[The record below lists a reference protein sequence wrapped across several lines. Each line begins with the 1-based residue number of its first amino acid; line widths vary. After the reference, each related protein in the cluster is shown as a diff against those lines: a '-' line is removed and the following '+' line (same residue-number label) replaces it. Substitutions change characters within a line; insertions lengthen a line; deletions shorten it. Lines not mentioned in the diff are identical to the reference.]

1 MSLVNDMLRDL
12 DQRRAGEALTA
23 SGESLKPAQPAAARP
38 RSRWLPIGVGL
49 VASAAMVAGIW
60 FFGSGTRTSEV
71 AIAIPAEAVV
81 SSVGGVGTP
90 ASAAA
95 AVEPQLDEA
104 RTASDSLGVL
114 TENERQLAVEEP
126 LSKPVSEPVSEPV
139 TDLVAESLSE
149 PLSEPPVLQAATE
162 PLISESSQAE
172 IDLSEAN
179 IDAPARAEQK
189 SQANATAVNTTAQ
202 PTTALDRPQTI
213 RSTDELSANEVD
225 VIQVQNALK
234 LLANGNEEAAFDAL
248 SSHVRVAPA
257 AHQSRETLIKLLLSR
272 GQTARAGTLADA
284 GLAIA
289 PNHSGFKKAKAR
301 FLITDKNYESAAALL
316 SARAPEPSSDLEYHE
331 LLASAQLGAGDFV
344 GAMQNYRQLLQFDG
358 SQARWWYG
366 YAVAN
371 DRLGNIS
378 VAKQSYEQALK
389 GASLSVSLRRSSEE
403 RVAALAAQ

>member
-23 SGESLKPAQPAAARP
+23 SGESLKPAQPSAARP
-38 RSRWLPIGVGL
+38 RARWLPIGVGL
-49 VASAAMVAGIW
+49 AASAAMMAGIW

-71 AIAIPAEAVV
+71 AIAIPAETVV
-81 SSVGGVGTP
+81 SSVGGVSTP
-90 ASAAA
+90 ASVAA

-114 TENERQLAVEEP
+114 TENERQLAAEEP
-126 LSKPVSEPVSEPV
+126 LTKPVSEPV
-139 TDLVAESLSE
+139 AESLSK

-172 IDLSEAN
+172 IDLREAKT
-179 IDAPARAEQK
+179 DAPSRAEQK
-189 SQANATAVNTTAQ
+189 AQENAIVANTTAQ

-213 RSTDELSANEVD
+213 RSSDELSANEVD
-225 VIQVQNALK
+225 VIQVQNGLK
-234 LLANGNEEAAFDAL
+234 LLANGNEDAAFEAL
-248 SSHVRVAPA
+248 SSHVRAAPA

-272 GQTARAGTLADA
+272 GQTTRAGTLADA
-284 GLAIA
+284 GLSIA

-301 FLITDKNYESAAALL
+301 FLIADKNYEIAAALL
-316 SARAPEPSSDLEYHE
+316 SARAPEPRSDLEYHE

-344 GAMQNYRQLLQFDG
+344 GAKQNYRQLLQFDG
-358 SQARWWYG
+358 SQTRWWYG

-389 GASLSVSLRRSSEE
+389 GASLSVGLRRSSEE

>member
-23 SGESLKPAQPAAARP
+23 SGESLKPAQPSVARP
-38 RSRWLPIGVGL
+38 RARWLPVGVGL
-49 VASAAMVAGIW
+49 AASAAMMAGIW

-71 AIAIPAEAVV
+71 AIAIPAETVV
-81 SSVGGVGTP
+81 SSVGEVSTP
-90 ASAAA
+90 ASVAA
-95 AVEPQLDEA
+95 AVEPQLDEV
-104 RTASDSLGVL
+104 RTVSDYLGDSS
-114 TENERQLAVEEP
+114 ENEMQLAVEEP
-126 LSKPVSEPVSEPV
+126 LTKPV
-139 TDLVAESLSE
+139 TDLVTESLSK
-149 PLSEPPVLQAATE
+149 PLPEPPVLQAATE

-172 IDLSEAN
+172 IDLLEAKT
-179 IDAPARAEQK
+179 DAPSRAEQK
-189 SQANATAVNTTAQ
+189 AQENAIVANTTAQ

-213 RSTDELSANEVD
+213 RSSDELSANEVD

-248 SSHVRVAPA
+248 SSHVRSAPA

-284 GLAIA
+284 GLSIA

-301 FLITDKNYESAAALL
+301 FLIADKNYESAAALL
-316 SARAPEPSSDLEYHE
+316 SARAPEPRSDLEYHE

-358 SQARWWYG
+358 SQTRWWYG

-371 DRLGNIS
+371 DRLGNVS

-389 GASLSVSLRRSSEE
+389 GASLSVGLRRSSEE

>member
-23 SGESLKPAQPAAARP
+23 SGESLKPAQPSAARP
-38 RSRWLPIGVGL
+38 RARWLPIGIGL
-49 VASAAMVAGIW
+49 AASAAMMAGIW
-60 FFGSGTRTSEV
+60 FFGSGTRTSEI
-71 AIAIPAEAVV
+71 AITIPAETVV
-81 SSVGGVGTP
+81 YSVGGVSTP
-90 ASAAA
+90 ASVPA
-95 AVEPQLDEA
+95 AVEPQLDEV
-104 RTASDSLGVL
+104 RNVIDYLGDS
-114 TENERQLAVEEP
+114 TEKEMQLAVEEP
-126 LSKPVSEPVSEPV
+126 LTKPV

-149 PLSEPPVLQAATE
+149 PLPEPPVMQAATE

-172 IDLSEAN
+172 IDLREASTG
-179 IDAPARAEQK
+179 APARAEQ
-189 SQANATAVNTTAQ
+189 TAQEDAIVANTTAQ

-248 SSHVRVAPA
+248 SSHVRAAPA

-284 GLAIA
+284 GLSIA

-301 FLITDKNYESAAALL
+301 LLIADKNYESAAALL
-316 SARAPEPSSDLEYHE
+316 SARAPEPRSDLEYHE

-358 SQARWWYG
+358 SQTRWWYG

-378 VAKQSYEQALK
+378 IAKQSYEQALK
-389 GASLSVSLRRSSEE
+389 GASLSVGLRRSSEE

>member
-23 SGESLKPAQPAAARP
+23 SGESLKPAQPSAARP
-38 RSRWLPIGVGL
+38 RARWLPIGVGL
-49 VASAAMVAGIW
+49 AASAAMMAGIW

-71 AIAIPAEAVV
+71 AIAIPAETVV
-81 SSVGGVGTP
+81 SSVGGVSTP
-90 ASAAA
+90 ASVAA

-114 TENERQLAVEEP
+114 TENERQLAAEEP
-126 LSKPVSEPVSEPV
+126 LTKPVSEP
-139 TDLVAESLSE
+139 VAESLSE
-149 PLSEPPVLQAATE
+149 PLSEPPVPQAATE

-172 IDLSEAN
+172 IDLREAKT
-179 IDAPARAEQK
+179 DAPSRAEQK
-189 SQANATAVNTTAQ
+189 AQENAIVANTTAQ

-213 RSTDELSANEVD
+213 RSSDELSANEVD

-248 SSHVRVAPA
+248 SSHVRSAPA

-284 GLAIA
+284 GLSIA
-289 PNHSGFKKAKAR
+289 PNHSGFKKSKAR
-301 FLITDKNYESAAALL
+301 FLIADKNYESAAALL
-316 SARAPEPSSDLEYHE
+316 SARAPEPRSDLEYHE

-358 SQARWWYG
+358 SQTRWWYG

-371 DRLGNIS
+371 DRLGNVS

-389 GASLSVSLRRSSEE
+389 GASLSVGLRRSSEE

>member
-23 SGESLKPAQPAAARP
+23 SGESLKPAQPSVARP
-38 RSRWLPIGVGL
+38 RARWLPVGVGL
-49 VASAAMVAGIW
+49 AAPAAMMAGIW
-60 FFGSGTRTSEV
+60 FFGSGTRTAEV
-71 AIAIPAEAVV
+71 AIAIPAETVV
-81 SSVGGVGTP
+81 SSVGGVSTT
-90 ASAAA
+90 ASVAA
-95 AVEPQLDEA
+95 AVEPQLDEV
-104 RTASDSLGVL
+104 RTVSDYQGDSS
-114 TENERQLAVEEP
+114 ENEMQLAVEEP
-126 LSKPVSEPVSEPV
+126 LTKPV
-139 TDLVAESLSE
+139 TDLVTESLSK
-149 PLSEPPVLQAATE
+149 PLPEPPVLQAATE
-162 PLISESSQAE
+162 PLIRESSQAE
-172 IDLSEAN
+172 IDLREAKT
-179 IDAPARAEQK
+179 DAPSRAEQK
-189 SQANATAVNTTAQ
+189 AQENAIVANTTAQ

-213 RSTDELSANEVD
+213 RSSDELSANEVD

-248 SSHVRVAPA
+248 SSHVRAAPA

-284 GLAIA
+284 GLSIA

-301 FLITDKNYESAAALL
+301 FLIADKNYESAAALL
-316 SARAPEPSSDLEYHE
+316 SARAPEPRSDLEYHE

-358 SQARWWYG
+358 SQTRWWYG

-371 DRLGNIS
+371 DRLGNVS

-389 GASLSVSLRRSSEE
+389 GASLSVGLRRSSEE

>member
-23 SGESLKPAQPAAARP
+23 SGESLKPAQPSAARP
-38 RSRWLPIGVGL
+38 RARWLPIGVGL
-49 VASAAMVAGIW
+49 AASAAMMAGIW

-71 AIAIPAEAVV
+71 AIAIPAETVV
-81 SSVGGVGTP
+81 SSVGGVSTP
-90 ASAAA
+90 ASVAA

-114 TENERQLAVEEP
+114 TENERQLAAEEP
-126 LSKPVSEPVSEPV
+126 LTKPVSEP
-139 TDLVAESLSE
+139 VAESLSE

-172 IDLSEAN
+172 IDLREAKT
-179 IDAPARAEQK
+179 DAPSRAEQK
-189 SQANATAVNTTAQ
+189 AQENAIVANTTAQ

-213 RSTDELSANEVD
+213 RSSDELSANEVD
-225 VIQVQNALK
+225 VIQVQNGLK
-234 LLANGNEEAAFDAL
+234 LLANGNEDAAFEAL
-248 SSHVRVAPA
+248 SSHVRAAPA

-284 GLAIA
+284 GLSIA

-301 FLITDKNYESAAALL
+301 FLIADKNYESAADLL
-316 SARAPEPSSDLEYHE
+316 SARAPEPRSDLEYHE

-358 SQARWWYG
+358 SQTRWWYG

-389 GASLSVSLRRSSEE
+389 GASLSVGLRRSSEE

>member
-23 SGESLKPAQPAAARP
+23 SGESLKPAQPSAARP
-38 RSRWLPIGVGL
+38 RARWLPIGVGL
-49 VASAAMVAGIW
+49 AASAAMMAGIW

-71 AIAIPAEAVV
+71 AIAIPAETVV
-81 SSVGGVGTP
+81 SSVGEVSTP
-90 ASAAA
+90 ASVAA
-95 AVEPQLDEA
+95 AVEPQLDEV
-104 RTASDSLGVL
+104 RTVSDYLGDSS
-114 TENERQLAVEEP
+114 ENEMQLAVEEP
-126 LSKPVSEPVSEPV
+126 LTKPV
-139 TDLVAESLSE
+139 TDLVTESLSK
-149 PLSEPPVLQAATE
+149 PLPEPPVLQAATE

-172 IDLSEAN
+172 IDLREAKT
-179 IDAPARAEQK
+179 DAPSRAEQK
-189 SQANATAVNTTAQ
+189 AQENAIVANTTAQ

-213 RSTDELSANEVD
+213 RSSDELSANEVD

-234 LLANGNEEAAFDAL
+234 LLANGNEDAAFEAL
-248 SSHVRVAPA
+248 SSHVRAAPA

-284 GLAIA
+284 GLSIA

-301 FLITDKNYESAAALL
+301 FLIADKNYESAAALL
-316 SARAPEPSSDLEYHE
+316 SARAPEPRLDLEYHE

-344 GAMQNYRQLLQFDG
+344 GAMQNYRQLLQFDE
-358 SQARWWYG
+358 SQTRWWYG

-371 DRLGNIS
+371 DRLGNVS

-389 GASLSVSLRRSSEE
+389 GASLSVGLRRSSEE

>member
-23 SGESLKPAQPAAARP
+23 SGESLKPAQPSAARP
-38 RSRWLPIGVGL
+38 RARWLPIGVGL
-49 VASAAMVAGIW
+49 AASAAMMAGIW

-71 AIAIPAEAVV
+71 AIAIPAETVV
-81 SSVGGVGTP
+81 SSVGEVSTP
-90 ASAAA
+90 ASVAA
-95 AVEPQLDEA
+95 AVEPQLDEV
-104 RTASDSLGVL
+104 RTVSDYLGDSS
-114 TENERQLAVEEP
+114 ENEMQLAVEEP
-126 LSKPVSEPVSEPV
+126 LTKPV
-139 TDLVAESLSE
+139 TDLVTESLSK
-149 PLSEPPVLQAATE
+149 PLPEPPVLPAATE

-172 IDLSEAN
+172 IDLREAKT
-179 IDAPARAEQK
+179 DAPSRAEQK
-189 SQANATAVNTTAQ
+189 AQENAIVANTTAQ

-213 RSTDELSANEVD
+213 RSSDELSANEVD

-248 SSHVRVAPA
+248 SSHVRAAPA

-284 GLAIA
+284 GLSIA

-301 FLITDKNYESAAALL
+301 FLIADKNYESAAALL
-316 SARAPEPSSDLEYHE
+316 SARAPEPRSDLEYHE
-331 LLASAQLGAGDFV
+331 LLASAQLGAGDFL

-358 SQARWWYG
+358 SQTRWWYG

-371 DRLGNIS
+371 DRLGNVS

-389 GASLSVSLRRSSEE
+389 GASLSVGLRRSSEE

>member
-23 SGESLKPAQPAAARP
+23 SGESLKPAQPSVARP
-38 RSRWLPIGVGL
+38 RARWLPVGVGL
-49 VASAAMVAGIW
+49 AASAAMMAGIW

-71 AIAIPAEAVV
+71 AIAIPAETVV
-81 SSVGGVGTP
+81 SSVGEVSTP
-90 ASAAA
+90 ASVAA
-95 AVEPQLDEA
+95 AVEPQLDEV
-104 RTASDSLGVL
+104 RTVSDYLGDSS
-114 TENERQLAVEEP
+114 ENEMQLAVEEP
-126 LSKPVSEPVSEPV
+126 LTKPVSEP
-139 TDLVAESLSE
+139 VAESLSE

-172 IDLSEAN
+172 IDLREAKT
-179 IDAPARAEQK
+179 DAPSRAEQK
-189 SQANATAVNTTAQ
+189 AQENAIVANTTAQ

-213 RSTDELSANEVD
+213 RSSDELSAKEVD
-225 VIQVQNALK
+225 VIQVQNGLK
-234 LLANGNEEAAFDAL
+234 LLANGNEDAAFEAL
-248 SSHVRVAPA
+248 SSHVRAAPA

-284 GLAIA
+284 GLSIA

-301 FLITDKNYESAAALL
+301 FLIADKNYESAAALL
-316 SARAPEPSSDLEYHE
+316 SARAPEPRSDLEYHE

-358 SQARWWYG
+358 SQTRWWYG

-389 GASLSVSLRRSSEE
+389 GASLSVGLRRSSEE

>member
-23 SGESLKPAQPAAARP
+23 SGESLKPAQPSAARP
-38 RSRWLPIGVGL
+38 RARWLPIGVGL
-49 VASAAMVAGIW
+49 AASAAMMAGIW

-71 AIAIPAEAVV
+71 AIAIPAETVV
-81 SSVGGVGTP
+81 SSVGGVSTP
-90 ASAAA
+90 ASVAA

-114 TENERQLAVEEP
+114 TENERQLAAEEP
-126 LSKPVSEPVSEPV
+126 LTKPVSEP
-139 TDLVAESLSE
+139 VAESLSE

-172 IDLSEAN
+172 IDLREAKT
-179 IDAPARAEQK
+179 DAPSRAEQK
-189 SQANATAVNTTAQ
+189 AQENAIVANTTAQ

-213 RSTDELSANEVD
+213 RSSDELSANEVD

-234 LLANGNEEAAFDAL
+234 LLANGNEDAAFEAL
-248 SSHVRVAPA
+248 SSHVRAAPA

-284 GLAIA
+284 GLSIA

-301 FLITDKNYESAAALL
+301 FLIADKNYEIAAALL
-316 SARAPEPSSDLEYHE
+316 SARAPEPRSDLEYHE

-389 GASLSVSLRRSSEE
+389 GASLSVGLRRSSEE

>member
-23 SGESLKPAQPAAARP
+23 SGESLKPAQPSAARP
-38 RSRWLPIGVGL
+38 RARWLPIGVGL
-49 VASAAMVAGIW
+49 AASAAMMAGIW

-71 AIAIPAEAVV
+71 AIAIPAETVV
-81 SSVGGVGTP
+81 SSVGGVSTP
-90 ASAAA
+90 ASVAA

-104 RTASDSLGVL
+104 RTASDLLGVL
-114 TENERQLAVEEP
+114 TENERQLAAEEP
-126 LSKPVSEPVSEPV
+126 LTKPVSEPV
-139 TDLVAESLSE
+139 AESLSK
-149 PLSEPPVLQAATE
+149 PLPEPPVLQAATE

-172 IDLSEAN
+172 IDLREASTG
-179 IDAPARAEQK
+179 APARAEQK
-189 SQANATAVNTTAQ
+189 AQEDAIVANTTAQ

-213 RSTDELSANEVD
+213 RSSDELSANEVD

-248 SSHVRVAPA
+248 SSHVRAAPA

-284 GLAIA
+284 GLSIA

-301 FLITDKNYESAAALL
+301 FLIADKNYESAAALL
-316 SARAPEPSSDLEYHE
+316 SARAPEPRSDLEYHE

-358 SQARWWYG
+358 SQTRWWYG

-378 VAKQSYEQALK
+378 VAKQSYEQAIK

>member
-23 SGESLKPAQPAAARP
+23 SGESLKPAQPSAARP
-38 RSRWLPIGVGL
+38 RARWLPIGVGL
-49 VASAAMVAGIW
+49 AASAAMMAGIW

-71 AIAIPAEAVV
+71 AIAIPAETVV
-81 SSVGGVGTP
+81 SSVGGVSTP
-90 ASAAA
+90 ASVAA

-114 TENERQLAVEEP
+114 TENERQLAAEEP
-126 LSKPVSEPVSEPV
+126 LTKPVSEP
-139 TDLVAESLSE
+139 VAESLSE
-149 PLSEPPVLQAATE
+149 PLSEPPVPQAATE

-172 IDLSEAN
+172 IDLREAKT
-179 IDAPARAEQK
+179 DAPSRAEQK
-189 SQANATAVNTTAQ
+189 AQENAIVANTTAQ

-213 RSTDELSANEVD
+213 RSSDELSANEVD
-225 VIQVQNALK
+225 VIQVQNGLK
-234 LLANGNEEAAFDAL
+234 LLANGNEDAAFEAL
-248 SSHVRVAPA
+248 SSHVRAAPA

-284 GLAIA
+284 GLSIA

-301 FLITDKNYESAAALL
+301 LLIADKNYESAAALL
-316 SARAPEPSSDLEYHE
+316 SARAPEPRSDLEYHE

-358 SQARWWYG
+358 SQTRWWYG

-389 GASLSVSLRRSSEE
+389 GASLSVGLRRSSEE

>member
-23 SGESLKPAQPAAARP
+23 SGESLKPAQPSVARP
-38 RSRWLPIGVGL
+38 RARWLPVGVGL
-49 VASAAMVAGIW
+49 AASAAMMAGIW

-71 AIAIPAEAVV
+71 AIAIPAETVV
-81 SSVGGVGTP
+81 SSVGGVSTP
-90 ASAAA
+90 ASVAA

-104 RTASDSLGVL
+104 RTTSDSLGVL
-114 TENERQLAVEEP
+114 TENERQLAAEEP
-126 LSKPVSEPVSEPV
+126 LTKPVSEP
-139 TDLVAESLSE
+139 VAESLSE
-149 PLSEPPVLQAATE
+149 PLSEPPVPQAATE

-172 IDLSEAN
+172 IDLREAKT
-179 IDAPARAEQK
+179 DAPSRAEQK
-189 SQANATAVNTTAQ
+189 AQENAIVANTTAQ

-213 RSTDELSANEVD
+213 RSSDELSANEVD
-225 VIQVQNALK
+225 VIQVQNGLK
-234 LLANGNEEAAFDAL
+234 LLANGNEDAAFEAL
-248 SSHVRVAPA
+248 SSHVRAAPA

-284 GLAIA
+284 GLSIA

-301 FLITDKNYESAAALL
+301 FLIADKNYESAAALL
-316 SARAPEPSSDLEYHE
+316 SARAPEPRSDLEYHE

-358 SQARWWYG
+358 SQTRWWYG

-371 DRLGNIS
+371 DRLGNVS

-389 GASLSVSLRRSSEE
+389 GASLSVGLRRSSEE

>member
-23 SGESLKPAQPAAARP
+23 SGESLKPAQPSAARP
-38 RSRWLPIGVGL
+38 RARWLPIGVGL
-49 VASAAMVAGIW
+49 AASAAMMAGIW

-71 AIAIPAEAVV
+71 AIAIPAETVV
-81 SSVGGVGTP
+81 SSVGGVSTP
-90 ASAAA
+90 ASVAA

-114 TENERQLAVEEP
+114 TENERQLAAEEP
-126 LSKPVSEPVSEPV
+126 LTKPVSEP
-139 TDLVAESLSE
+139 VAESLSE
-149 PLSEPPVLQAATE
+149 PLSEPPVPQAATE

-172 IDLSEAN
+172 IDLREAKT
-179 IDAPARAEQK
+179 DAPSRAEQK
-189 SQANATAVNTTAQ
+189 AQENAIVANTTAQ

-213 RSTDELSANEVD
+213 RSSDELSANEVD
-225 VIQVQNALK
+225 VIQVQNGLK
-234 LLANGNEEAAFDAL
+234 LLANGNEDAAFEAL
-248 SSHVRVAPA
+248 SSHVRAAPA

-284 GLAIA
+284 GLSIA

-301 FLITDKNYESAAALL
+301 FLIADKNYESAAALL
-316 SARAPEPSSDLEYHE
+316 SARAPEPRSDLEYHE

-358 SQARWWYG
+358 SQTRWWYG

-389 GASLSVSLRRSSEE
+389 GASLSVGLRRSSEE

>member
-23 SGESLKPAQPAAARP
+23 SGESLKPAQPSAARP
-38 RSRWLPIGVGL
+38 RARWLPIGVGL
-49 VASAAMVAGIW
+49 AASAAMMAGIW

-71 AIAIPAEAVV
+71 AIAIPAETVV
-81 SSVGGVGTP
+81 SSVGGVSTP
-90 ASAAA
+90 ASVAA

-114 TENERQLAVEEP
+114 TENERQLAAEEP
-126 LSKPVSEPVSEPV
+126 LTKPVSEP
-139 TDLVAESLSE
+139 VAESLSE
-149 PLSEPPVLQAATE
+149 PLSEPPVPQAATE

-172 IDLSEAN
+172 IDLREAKT
-179 IDAPARAEQK
+179 DAPSRAEQK
-189 SQANATAVNTTAQ
+189 AQENAIVANTTAQ

-213 RSTDELSANEVD
+213 RSSDELSANEVD
-225 VIQVQNALK
+225 VIQVQNGLK
-234 LLANGNEEAAFDAL
+234 LLANGNEDAAFEAL
-248 SSHVRVAPA
+248 SSHVRAAPA

-284 GLAIA
+284 GLSIA

-301 FLITDKNYESAAALL
+301 FLIADKNYESAAALL
-316 SARAPEPSSDLEYHE
+316 SARAPEPRSDLEYHE

-358 SQARWWYG
+358 SQTRWWYG

-371 DRLGNIS
+371 DRLGNVS

-389 GASLSVSLRRSSEE
+389 GASLSVGLRRSSEE

>member
-23 SGESLKPAQPAAARP
+23 SGESLKPAQPSAARP
-38 RSRWLPIGVGL
+38 RARWLPIGVGL
-49 VASAAMVAGIW
+49 AASAAMMAGIW

-71 AIAIPAEAVV
+71 AIAIPAETVV
-81 SSVGGVGTP
+81 SSVGGVSTP
-90 ASAAA
+90 ASVAA

-114 TENERQLAVEEP
+114 TENERQLAAEEP
-126 LSKPVSEPVSEPV
+126 LTKPVSEP
-139 TDLVAESLSE
+139 VAESLSE
-149 PLSEPPVLQAATE
+149 PLSEPPVPQAATE

-172 IDLSEAN
+172 IDLREAKT
-179 IDAPARAEQK
+179 DAPSRAEQK
-189 SQANATAVNTTAQ
+189 AQENAIVANTTAQ

-213 RSTDELSANEVD
+213 RSSDELSANEVD
-225 VIQVQNALK
+225 VIQVQNGLK
-234 LLANGNEEAAFDAL
+234 LLANGNEDAAFEAL
-248 SSHVRVAPA
+248 SSHVRAAPA

-284 GLAIA
+284 GLSIA

-301 FLITDKNYESAAALL
+301 FLIADKNYESAAALL
-316 SARAPEPSSDLEYHE
+316 SARAPEPRSDLEYHE

-358 SQARWWYG
+358 SQTRWWYG

-378 VAKQSYEQALK
+378 VAKQSFEQALK
-389 GASLSVSLRRSSEE
+389 GASLSVGLRRSSEE

>member
-23 SGESLKPAQPAAARP
+23 SGESLKPAQPSAARP
-38 RSRWLPIGVGL
+38 RARWLPIGVGL
-49 VASAAMVAGIW
+49 AASAAMMAGIW

-71 AIAIPAEAVV
+71 AIAIPAETVV
-81 SSVGGVGTP
+81 SSVGGVSTP
-90 ASAAA
+90 ASVAA

-114 TENERQLAVEEP
+114 TENERQLAAEEP
-126 LSKPVSEPVSEPV
+126 LTKPVSE
-139 TDLVAESLSE
+139 TVAESLSE
-149 PLSEPPVLQAATE
+149 PLSEPLVLQAATE

-172 IDLSEAN
+172 IDLREAKT
-179 IDAPARAEQK
+179 DAPSRAEQK
-189 SQANATAVNTTAQ
+189 AQENAIVANTTAQ
-202 PTTALDRPQTI
+202 PATALDRLQTI
-213 RSTDELSANEVD
+213 RSSDELSANEVD
-225 VIQVQNALK
+225 VIQVQNGLK
-234 LLANGNEEAAFDAL
+234 LLANGNEDAAFEAL
-248 SSHVRVAPA
+248 SSHVRAAPA

-284 GLAIA
+284 GLSIA

-301 FLITDKNYESAAALL
+301 FLIADKNYESAADLL
-316 SARAPEPSSDLEYHE
+316 SARAPEPRSDLEYHE

-358 SQARWWYG
+358 SQTRWWYG

-389 GASLSVSLRRSSEE
+389 GASLSVGLRRSSEE

>member
-23 SGESLKPAQPAAARP
+23 SGESLKPAQPSAARP
-38 RSRWLPIGVGL
+38 RARWLPIGVGL
-49 VASAAMVAGIW
+49 AASAAMMAGIW

-71 AIAIPAEAVV
+71 AIAIPAETVV
-81 SSVGGVGTP
+81 SSVGGVSTP
-90 ASAAA
+90 ASVAA

-114 TENERQLAVEEP
+114 TENERQLAAEEP
-126 LSKPVSEPVSEPV
+126 LTKPVSEP
-139 TDLVAESLSE
+139 VAESLSE
-149 PLSEPPVLQAATE
+149 PLSEPPVPQAATE

-172 IDLSEAN
+172 IDLREAKT
-179 IDAPARAEQK
+179 DAPSRAEQK
-189 SQANATAVNTTAQ
+189 AQENAIVANTTAQ

-213 RSTDELSANEVD
+213 RSSDELSANEVD

-234 LLANGNEEAAFDAL
+234 LLANGNEDAAFEAL
-248 SSHVRVAPA
+248 SSHVRAAPA

-284 GLAIA
+284 GLSIA

-301 FLITDKNYESAAALL
+301 FLIADKNYESAAALL
-316 SARAPEPSSDLEYHE
+316 SARAPEPRSDLEYHE

-358 SQARWWYG
+358 SQTRWWYG

-389 GASLSVSLRRSSEE
+389 GASLSVGLRRSSEE

>member
-23 SGESLKPAQPAAARP
+23 SGESLKPAQTSVARP
-38 RSRWLPIGVGL
+38 RARWLPVGVGL
-49 VASAAMVAGIW
+49 AASAAMMAGIW

-71 AIAIPAEAVV
+71 AIAIPVETVV
-81 SSVGGVGTP
+81 SSVGGVSTP
-90 ASAAA
+90 ASVAA
-95 AVEPQLDEA
+95 AVEPQLDEV
-104 RTASDSLGVL
+104 RTVSDSLGDSS
-114 TENERQLAVEEP
+114 ENEMQLAVEEP
-126 LSKPVSEPVSEPV
+126 LLKPESEI
-139 TDLVAESLSE
+139 VAESLSK
-149 PLSEPPVLQAATE
+149 PLPEPPVLQAATE

-172 IDLSEAN
+172 IDLREAKT
-179 IDAPARAEQK
+179 DAPSRAEQK
-189 SQANATAVNTTAQ
+189 AQENAIVANTTAQ

-213 RSTDELSANEVD
+213 RSSDELSANEVD

-248 SSHVRVAPA
+248 SSHVRAAPT

-284 GLAIA
+284 GLSIA

-301 FLITDKNYESAAALL
+301 FLIADKNYESAAALL

-358 SQARWWYG
+358 SQTRWWYG

-371 DRLGNIS
+371 DRLGNVS

-389 GASLSVSLRRSSEE
+389 GASLSVGLRRSSEE

>member
-23 SGESLKPAQPAAARP
+23 SGESLKPAQPSAARP
-38 RSRWLPIGVGL
+38 RARWLPIGVGL
-49 VASAAMVAGIW
+49 AASAAMMAGIW

-71 AIAIPAEAVV
+71 AIAIPAETVV
-81 SSVGGVGTP
+81 SSVGGVSTP
-90 ASAAA
+90 ASVAA

-114 TENERQLAVEEP
+114 TENERQLAAEEP
-126 LSKPVSEPVSEPV
+126 LTKPVSE
-139 TDLVAESLSE
+139 TVAESLSE

-172 IDLSEAN
+172 IDLREAKT
-179 IDAPARAEQK
+179 DAPSRAEQK
-189 SQANATAVNTTAQ
+189 AQENAIVANTTAQ

-213 RSTDELSANEVD
+213 RSSDELSANEVD
-225 VIQVQNALK
+225 VIQVQNGLK
-234 LLANGNEEAAFDAL
+234 LLANGNEDAAFEAL
-248 SSHVRVAPA
+248 SSHVRAAPA

-284 GLAIA
+284 GLSIA

-301 FLITDKNYESAAALL
+301 FLIADKNYESAADLL
-316 SARAPEPSSDLEYHE
+316 SARAPEPRSDLEYHE

-358 SQARWWYG
+358 SQTRWWYG

-389 GASLSVSLRRSSEE
+389 GASLSVGLRRSSEE

>member
-23 SGESLKPAQPAAARP
+23 SGESLKPAQPSVARP
-38 RSRWLPIGVGL
+38 RARWLPVGVGL
-49 VASAAMVAGIW
+49 AASVAMMAGIW

-71 AIAIPAEAVV
+71 AIAIPAETVV
-81 SSVGGVGTP
+81 SSVGGVSTP
-90 ASAAA
+90 ASVAA
-95 AVEPQLDEA
+95 AVEPQLDEV
-104 RTASDSLGVL
+104 RTVSDYLGDSS
-114 TENERQLAVEEP
+114 ENEMQLAVEEP
-126 LSKPVSEPVSEPV
+126 LTKPV
-139 TDLVAESLSE
+139 TDLVTESLSKSL
-149 PLSEPPVLQAATE
+149 PEPPVLQAATE
-162 PLISESSQAE
+162 PLISESSRAE
-172 IDLSEAN
+172 IDLLEAKT
-179 IDAPARAEQK
+179 DAPSRAEQK
-189 SQANATAVNTTAQ
+189 AQENAIVANTTAQ

-213 RSTDELSANEVD
+213 RSSDELSANEVD

-248 SSHVRVAPA
+248 SSHVRAAPA

-284 GLAIA
+284 GLSMA

-301 FLITDKNYESAAALL
+301 FLIADKNYESAAALL
-316 SARAPEPSSDLEYHE
+316 SARAPEPRSDLEYHE

-358 SQARWWYG
+358 SQTRWWYG

-378 VAKQSYEQALK
+378 IAKQSYEQALK
-389 GASLSVSLRRSSEE
+389 GASLSVGLRRSSEE

>member
-23 SGESLKPAQPAAARP
+23 SGESLKPAQPSAARP
-38 RSRWLPIGVGL
+38 RARWLPIGVGL
-49 VASAAMVAGIW
+49 AASAAMMAGIW

-71 AIAIPAEAVV
+71 AIAIPAETVV
-81 SSVGGVGTP
+81 SSVGGVSTP
-90 ASAAA
+90 ASVAA

-114 TENERQLAVEEP
+114 TENERQLAAEEP
-126 LSKPVSEPVSEPV
+126 LTKPVSEP
-139 TDLVAESLSE
+139 VAESLSE

-172 IDLSEAN
+172 IDLREAKT
-179 IDAPARAEQK
+179 DAPSRAEQK
-189 SQANATAVNTTAQ
+189 AQENAIVANTTAQ

-213 RSTDELSANEVD
+213 RSSDELSANEVD
-225 VIQVQNALK
+225 VIQVQNGLK
-234 LLANGNEEAAFDAL
+234 LLANGNEDAAFEAL
-248 SSHVRVAPA
+248 SSHVRAAPA

-284 GLAIA
+284 GLSIA

-301 FLITDKNYESAAALL
+301 FLIADKNYESAAALL
-316 SARAPEPSSDLEYHE
+316 SARAPEPRSDLEYHE

-358 SQARWWYG
+358 SQTRWWYG

-389 GASLSVSLRRSSEE
+389 GASLSVGLRRSSEE

>member
-23 SGESLKPAQPAAARP
+23 SGESLKPAQTSVARP
-38 RSRWLPIGVGL
+38 RARWLPVGVGL
-49 VASAAMVAGIW
+49 AASAAMMAGIW
-60 FFGSGTRTSEV
+60 FFGLGTRTSEV
-71 AIAIPAEAVV
+71 AIAIPVETVV
-81 SSVGGVGTP
+81 SSVGGVSTP
-90 ASAAA
+90 ASVAA
-95 AVEPQLDEA
+95 AVEPQLDEV
-104 RTASDSLGVL
+104 RTVSDSLGDSS
-114 TENERQLAVEEP
+114 ENEMQLAVEEP
-126 LSKPVSEPVSEPV
+126 LLKPESEI
-139 TDLVAESLSE
+139 VAESLSK
-149 PLSEPPVLQAATE
+149 PLPEPPVLQAATE

-172 IDLSEAN
+172 IDLREAKT
-179 IDAPARAEQK
+179 DAPSRAEQK
-189 SQANATAVNTTAQ
+189 AQENAIVANTTAQ

-213 RSTDELSANEVD
+213 RSSDELSANEVD

-248 SSHVRVAPA
+248 SSHVRAAPT

-284 GLAIA
+284 GLSIA

-301 FLITDKNYESAAALL
+301 FLIADKNYESAAALL
-316 SARAPEPSSDLEYHE
+316 SARAPEPRSDLEYHE

-389 GASLSVSLRRSSEE
+389 GASLSVGLRRSSEE

>member
-23 SGESLKPAQPAAARP
+23 SGESLKPAQPSAARP
-38 RSRWLPIGVGL
+38 RARWLPIGVGL
-49 VASAAMVAGIW
+49 AASAAMMAGIW

-71 AIAIPAEAVV
+71 AIAIPAETVV
-81 SSVGGVGTP
+81 SSVGGVSTP
-90 ASAAA
+90 ASVAA

-114 TENERQLAVEEP
+114 TENERQLAAEEP
-126 LSKPVSEPVSEPV
+126 LTKPVSEP
-139 TDLVAESLSE
+139 VAESLSE

-172 IDLSEAN
+172 IDLREAKT
-179 IDAPARAEQK
+179 DAPSRAEQK
-189 SQANATAVNTTAQ
+189 AQENAIVANTTAQ

-213 RSTDELSANEVD
+213 RSSDELSANEVD
-225 VIQVQNALK
+225 VIQVQNGLK
-234 LLANGNEEAAFDAL
+234 LLANGNEDAAFEAL
-248 SSHVRVAPA
+248 SSHVRAAPA

-284 GLAIA
+284 GLSIA

-301 FLITDKNYESAAALL
+301 FLIADKNYESAAALL
-316 SARAPEPSSDLEYHE
+316 SARAPEPRSDLEYHE

-358 SQARWWYG
+358 SQTRWWYG

-389 GASLSVSLRRSSEE
+389 GASLSVGLRRSSEE
-403 RVAALAAQ
+403 RVAALAAK

>member
-23 SGESLKPAQPAAARP
+23 SGESLKPAQPSAARP
-38 RSRWLPIGVGL
+38 RARWLPIGVGL
-49 VASAAMVAGIW
+49 AASAAMMAGIW

-71 AIAIPAEAVV
+71 AIAIPAETVV
-81 SSVGGVGTP
+81 SSVGGVSTP
-90 ASAAA
+90 ASVAA

-114 TENERQLAVEEP
+114 TENERQLAAEEP
-126 LSKPVSEPVSEPV
+126 LTKPVSEPV
-139 TDLVAESLSE
+139 AESLSK

-172 IDLSEAN
+172 IDLREAKT
-179 IDAPARAEQK
+179 DAPSRAEQK
-189 SQANATAVNTTAQ
+189 AQENAIVANTTAQ

-213 RSTDELSANEVD
+213 RSSDELSANEVD
-225 VIQVQNALK
+225 VIQVQNGLK
-234 LLANGNEEAAFDAL
+234 LLANGNEDAAFEAL
-248 SSHVRVAPA
+248 SSHVRAAPA

-284 GLAIA
+284 GLSIA

-301 FLITDKNYESAAALL
+301 FLIADKNYESAAALL
-316 SARAPEPSSDLEYHE
+316 SARAPEPRSDLEYHE

-358 SQARWWYG
+358 SQTRWWYG

-389 GASLSVSLRRSSEE
+389 GASLSVGLRRSSEE

>member
-23 SGESLKPAQPAAARP
+23 SGESLKPAQPSAARP
-38 RSRWLPIGVGL
+38 RARWLPIGVGL
-49 VASAAMVAGIW
+49 AASAAMMAGIW

-71 AIAIPAEAVV
+71 AIAIPAETVV
-81 SSVGGVGTP
+81 SSVGGVSTP
-90 ASAAA
+90 ASVAA
-95 AVEPQLDEA
+95 AVEPQLGEA

-114 TENERQLAVEEP
+114 TENERQLAAEEP
-126 LSKPVSEPVSEPV
+126 LTKPVSE
-139 TDLVAESLSE
+139 TVAESLSE

-172 IDLSEAN
+172 IDLREAKT
-179 IDAPARAEQK
+179 DAPSRAEQK
-189 SQANATAVNTTAQ
+189 AQENAIVANTTAQ
-202 PTTALDRPQTI
+202 PATALDRLQTI
-213 RSTDELSANEVD
+213 RSSDELSANEVD
-225 VIQVQNALK
+225 VIQVQNGLK
-234 LLANGNEEAAFDAL
+234 LLANGNEDAAFEAL
-248 SSHVRVAPA
+248 SSHVRAAPA

-284 GLAIA
+284 GLSIA

-301 FLITDKNYESAAALL
+301 FLIADKNYESAADLL
-316 SARAPEPSSDLEYHE
+316 SARAPEPRSDLEYHE

-358 SQARWWYG
+358 SQTRWWYG

-389 GASLSVSLRRSSEE
+389 GASLSVGLRRSSEE

>member
-23 SGESLKPAQPAAARP
+23 SGESLKPAQPSAARP
-38 RSRWLPIGVGL
+38 RARWLPIGVGL
-49 VASAAMVAGIW
+49 AASAAMMAGIW

-71 AIAIPAEAVV
+71 AIAIPAETVV
-81 SSVGGVGTP
+81 SSVGGVSTP
-90 ASAAA
+90 ASVAA

-104 RTASDSLGVL
+104 RTTSDSLGVL
-114 TENERQLAVEEP
+114 TENERQLAAEEP
-126 LSKPVSEPVSEPV
+126 LTKPVSEP
-139 TDLVAESLSE
+139 VAESLSE
-149 PLSEPPVLQAATE
+149 PLSEPPVPQAATE

-172 IDLSEAN
+172 IDLREAKT
-179 IDAPARAEQK
+179 DAPSRAEQK
-189 SQANATAVNTTAQ
+189 AQENAIVANTTAQ

-213 RSTDELSANEVD
+213 RSSDELSANEVD
-225 VIQVQNALK
+225 VIQVQNGLK
-234 LLANGNEEAAFDAL
+234 LLANGNEDAAFEAL
-248 SSHVRVAPA
+248 SSHVRAAPA

-284 GLAIA
+284 GLSIA

-301 FLITDKNYESAAALL
+301 FLIADKNYESAAALL
-316 SARAPEPSSDLEYHE
+316 SARAPEPRSDLEYHE

-358 SQARWWYG
+358 SQTRWWYG

-371 DRLGNIS
+371 DRLGNVS

-389 GASLSVSLRRSSEE
+389 GASLSVGLRRSSEE

>member
-23 SGESLKPAQPAAARP
+23 SGESLKPAQPSAARP
-38 RSRWLPIGVGL
+38 RARWLPIGVGL
-49 VASAAMVAGIW
+49 AASAAMMAGIW

-71 AIAIPAEAVV
+71 AIAIPAETVV
-81 SSVGGVGTP
+81 SSVGGVSTP
-90 ASAAA
+90 ASVAA

-114 TENERQLAVEEP
+114 TENERQLAAEEP
-126 LSKPVSEPVSEPV
+126 LTKPVSEP
-139 TDLVAESLSE
+139 VAESLSE

-172 IDLSEAN
+172 IDLREAKT
-179 IDAPARAEQK
+179 DAPSRAEQK
-189 SQANATAVNTTAQ
+189 AQENAIVANTTAQ

-213 RSTDELSANEVD
+213 RSSDELSANEVD
-225 VIQVQNALK
+225 VIQVQNGLK
-234 LLANGNEEAAFDAL
+234 LLANGNEDAAFEAL
-248 SSHVRVAPA
+248 SSHVRAAPA

-272 GQTARAGTLADA
+272 GQTTRAGTLADA
-284 GLAIA
+284 GLSIA

-301 FLITDKNYESAAALL
+301 FLIADKNYESAADLL
-316 SARAPEPSSDLEYHE
+316 SARAPEPRSDLEYHE

-358 SQARWWYG
+358 SQTRWWYG

-389 GASLSVSLRRSSEE
+389 GASLSVGLRRSSEE

>member
-23 SGESLKPAQPAAARP
+23 SGESLKPAQPSAARP
-38 RSRWLPIGVGL
+38 RARWLPIGVGL
-49 VASAAMVAGIW
+49 AASAAMMAGIW

-71 AIAIPAEAVV
+71 AIAIPAETVV
-81 SSVGGVGTP
+81 SSVGGVSTP
-90 ASAAA
+90 ASVAA

-114 TENERQLAVEEP
+114 TENERQLAAEEP
-126 LSKPVSEPVSEPV
+126 LTKPVSEP
-139 TDLVAESLSE
+139 VAESLSE

-172 IDLSEAN
+172 IDLREAKT
-179 IDAPARAEQK
+179 DAPSRAEQK
-189 SQANATAVNTTAQ
+189 AQENAIVANTTAQ

-213 RSTDELSANEVD
+213 RSSDELSANEVD

-234 LLANGNEEAAFDAL
+234 LLANGNEDAAFEAL
-248 SSHVRVAPA
+248 SSHVRAAPA

-284 GLAIA
+284 GLSIA

-301 FLITDKNYESAAALL
+301 FLIADKNYESAAALL
-316 SARAPEPSSDLEYHE
+316 SARAPEPRSDLEYHE

-358 SQARWWYG
+358 SQTRWWYG

-389 GASLSVSLRRSSEE
+389 GASLSVGLRRSSEE

>member
-23 SGESLKPAQPAAARP
+23 SGESLKPAQPSAARP
-38 RSRWLPIGVGL
+38 RARWLPIGVGL
-49 VASAAMVAGIW
+49 AASAAMMAGIW

-71 AIAIPAEAVV
+71 AIAIPAETVV
-81 SSVGGVGTP
+81 SSVGGVSTP
-90 ASAAA
+90 ASVAA

-114 TENERQLAVEEP
+114 TENERQLAAEEP
-126 LSKPVSEPVSEPV
+126 LTKPV
-139 TDLVAESLSE
+139 TDLVTESLSK
-149 PLSEPPVLQAATE
+149 PLPEPPVLQAATE

-172 IDLSEAN
+172 IDLREAKT
-179 IDAPARAEQK
+179 DAPSRAEQK
-189 SQANATAVNTTAQ
+189 AQENAIVANTTAQ

-213 RSTDELSANEVD
+213 RSSDELSANEVD

-234 LLANGNEEAAFDAL
+234 LLANGNEDAAFEAL
-248 SSHVRVAPA
+248 SSHVRAAPA

-284 GLAIA
+284 GLSIA

-301 FLITDKNYESAAALL
+301 FLIADKNYESAAALL
-316 SARAPEPSSDLEYHE
+316 SARAPEPRSDLEYHE

-358 SQARWWYG
+358 SQTRWWYG

-389 GASLSVSLRRSSEE
+389 GASLSVGLRRSSEE